1 MSAEHEDPADRAWRN
16 AVAPLRQG
24 LEPPPELENRIASAL
39 RGRGRRR
46 GLALALAAVALIALG
61 GAVGRVWPRPMAP
74 ASPLEQPRFLLLLF
88 EGPSY
93 DSLSSSH
100 GARVAEY
107 AEWARGLARRG
118 QLADGAELSPIEQ
131 RLGRMPDGSGN
142 GRHVISG
149 YFIVIARD
157 VTEARAIA
165 ETCPHLRHGG
175 GVSVRSLTT
184 S

>member
-1 MSAEHEDPADRAWRN
+1 MSDEHEDPADRAWRE
-16 AVAPLRQG
+16 AVSPLRQG
-24 LEPPPELENRIASAL
+24 PEPPPELEHRIASAL

-61 GAVGRVWPRPMAP
+61 GAVGRGWPRAP
-74 ASPLEQPRFLLLLF
+74 APEPAGDQPRYLLLLF

-100 GARVAEY
+100 AARVAEY
-107 AEWARGLARRG
+107 AEWARGLASRG
-118 QLADGAELSPIEQ
+118 QLADGAELSPAEQ
-131 RLGRMPDGSGN
+131 RLGQIPEDSG
-142 GRHVISG
+142 GPHVISG

-157 VTEARAIA
+157 AVEARAIA

-175 GVSVRSLTT
+175 GVSVRPLTT

>member
-1 MSAEHEDPADRAWRN
+1 MSDEHENPADRAWRD
-16 AVAPLRQG
+16 AVSPLRQG
-24 LEPPPELENRIASAL
+24 MEPPPELENRIASAL

-46 GLALALAAVALIALG
+46 GLALALAAMALIALG
-61 GAVGRVWPRPMAP
+61 GAVGRGWPRAPAP
-74 ASPLEQPRFLLLLF
+74 ASAPDQPRYLLLLF

-100 GARVAEY
+100 AARVTEY
-107 AEWARGLARRG
+107 AEWARGLASRG
-118 QLADGAELSPIEQ
+118 QMADGAELSPIEQ
-131 RLGRMPDGSGN
+131 RLGPMPDGSDD
-142 GRHVISG
+142 RHVISG

-157 VTEARAIA
+157 AAEARAIA

-175 GVSVRSLTT
+175 GVSVRPLTT

>member
-1 MSAEHEDPADRAWRN
+1 MSDEHENPADRAWRN

-24 LEPPPELENRIASAL
+24 PELPPELESRIASAL
-39 RGRGRRR
+39 RGRVRRR
-46 GLALALAAVALIALG
+46 GWALALAAMVLIALG
-61 GAVGRVWPRPMAP
+61 ATVGRWSRAAAP
-74 ASPLEQPRFLLLLF
+74 AFPPEQPRFLLLLF

-131 RLGRMPDGSGN
+131 QLGPMPDGSARG
-142 GRHVISG
+142 GHVISG

-157 VTEARAIA
+157 AAEARAIA

-175 GVSVRSLTT
+175 GVSVRPLTT
-184 S
+184 T